1 MPSRFLTT
9 ISQLTDQSGLCSAAS
24 QLIAEEA
31 EMSDGPRR
39 RMIGVLT
46 CVVIVPIA
54 VTFGPV
60 FAQEKS
66 VDPVATRE
74 YAVALGFQRK
84 KLFKQ
89 AAVRWT
95 QFIANFA
102 KGERIAN
109 AHYHLGVCQLQT
121 GNAEAVG
128 TFRKVLKQFTE
139 FEQRDAVQFNL
150 GLALYS
156 TALAAKTPDAFR
168 VAAAEF
174 ANVSSQ
180 YAKSKHIPSA
190 LYYQAECV
198 FQAGDHAG
206 AIVVYQT
213 LIDQHGNSPLLPTA
227 MFALATTQQEL
238 EKTAE
243 AVQTYRSFLQ
253 KFPQDNKVAE
263 CRLRLGLALT
273 ALTKHAEAEKEFA
286 TAAAVKEFAMADLAL
301 FHHARSKHEQKQLPQ
316 AAELFES
323 LPQKFKQSEYVNVAL
338 LEGGKCR
345 FLSNQF
351 PQAQNA
357 FKAVVDAKQNEAA
370 EAAWWLG
377 RTLIQLKQAP
387 AAIGIL
393 DKAIADWPQTEFIP
407 ELKFTRIE
415 AIYEDEKRKPETVKL
430 YAQFADEFA
439 ADKLAADARYRAALT
454 GLQLNELTDAQQQ
467 SDAFLNNAA
476 FSKHPL
482 LPDALFVA
490 AESRIVGDTADFA
503 KADELYRR
511 LVGEFKEHVYT
522 PRSLVR
528 VGFCL
533 YSLEQH
539 DPGIAF
545 LKAALPK
552 LKEPELLAEAQFLIG
567 ISHLSLKR
575 PTEGVT
581 ALRASRQTMGDWG
594 RGDEVLLA
602 LATGLV
608 DTNQADAAIAELN
621 QLNQKYPKS
630 EFGDRAWFRLGEIQA
645 QQNRLDPAV
654 AAFQQVV
661 TKFPDSEF
669 APLAAYGSGSA
680 LFDKADY
687 NGSVSHLNALLTKY
701 PKSDI
706 ATNAYYLR
714 GLSQHRQNKYAAAVS
729 DLTEFLKRNPAEENA
744 ALDARYSLA
753 LCHAGLKQH
762 DQTIQIALDL
772 LKAKPDYTAADKVW
786 YELAFAYSETKRQ
799 KESIDAFRQLATMFP
814 DSVLAGECWLRVA
827 GFHADEKQF
836 AEAVAA
842 SDKGLAKTT
851 NQKLRERLQFRKGS
865 SQFATEG
872 FVQAAATLQAQITEH
887 PDGDLLIDATW
898 LVAESM
904 FRQKKYQD
912 SLPWYQKTI
921 DVKSEKYHSRAIYR
935 TGTCANELKQWPV
948 SQKHF
953 EALTK
958 QFPEFEQVSEAWYGL
973 GFALQNQNHL
983 DQAMQMY
990 DRVTKETNTESA
1002 AKARFMMG
1010 ECAFAQKKYDVA
1022 WEHFLEAALGYPYP
1036 EWQALGHFEAGRCFI
1051 ELKMPDKARESL
1063 QIVVDRFPEHVR
1075 AKDAAKLLAGLKA
1088 GS

>member
-1 MPSRFLTT
+1 MPSRFRTT
-9 ISQLTDQSGLCSAAS
+9 IYQLTDRSGLCSAAV
-24 QLIAEEA
+24 QLNAEEA
-31 EMSDGPRR
+31 EMSDDQRR
-39 RMIGVLT
+39 RMIGVLI
-46 CVVIVPIA
+46 CVVIVPA
-54 VTFGPV
+54 TVTFGAV
-60 FAQEKS
+60 IAQEET
-66 VDPVATRE
+66 VNPVATRE
-74 YAVALGFQRK
+74 YAVALGFQKK

-89 AAVRWT
+89 AAVRWA
-95 QFIANFA
+95 QFIAKFA
-102 KGERIAN
+102 KDERIAN
-109 AHYHLGVCQLQT
+109 AHYHLGVCQLQS
-121 GNAEAVG
+121 GNADAVG
-128 TFRKVLKQFTE
+128 TFQRVLKQFTE

-150 GLALYS
+150 GLALYN
-156 TALAAKTPDAFR
+156 TALTAKTPGAFR
-168 VAAAEF
+168 AAAAEF
-174 ANVSSQ
+174 AKVPSQ
-180 YAKSKHIPSA
+180 YGKSKHIAPA

-198 FQAGDHAG
+198 FQAGDRTG
-206 AIVVYQT
+206 AINVYQT
-213 LIDQHGNSPLLPTA
+213 LIAQHGTSPLLPSA
-227 MFALATTQQEL
+227 IFALATTQQEL
-238 EKTAE
+238 EQSAE
-243 AVQTYRSFLQ
+243 AIGTYRLFLQ
-253 KFPQDNKVAE
+253 KFPMENKVAE

-273 ALTKHAEAEKEFA
+273 ELTRHAEAEKEFA

-301 FHHARSKHEQKQLPQ
+301 FHHARSKHEQQQLPQ
-316 AAELFES
+316 AAALFES
-323 LPQKFKQSEYVNVAL
+323 LPNKFKQSDYVRMAW

-345 FLSNQF
+345 FLSDQF

-357 FKAVVDAKQNEAA
+357 FKVVVDAKQKESA

-377 RTLIQLKQAP
+377 RTLIQLKQAA

-393 DKAIADWPQTEFIP
+393 DMAIADWPQTELLP

-415 AIYEDEKRKPETVKL
+415 AIYEDEKRRPETVTL
-430 YAQFADEFA
+430 YAKFADEFA
-439 ADKLAADARYRAALT
+439 ADDLAADARFRAAVT
-454 GLQLNELTDAQQQ
+454 ALQLNNLKGAQQH
-467 SDAFLNNAA
+467 SDAFLSNTA
-476 FSKHPL
+476 FAKHSS

-503 KADELYRR
+503 KADALYRR
-511 LVGEFKEHVYT
+511 LVGEFPEHVYT

-533 YSLEQH
+533 HSLNQH

-567 ISHLSLKR
+567 ISSLSLKR
-575 PTEGVT
+575 PTEGVN
-581 ALRASRQTMGDWG
+581 ALRASRQAKGDWA

-645 QQNRLDPAV
+645 QQNRIDPAV

-661 TKFPDSEF
+661 AKFPDSEF

-714 GLSQHRQNKYAAAVS
+714 GLSQHRQKNYAAAVG
-729 DLTEFLKRNPAEENA
+729 DLTEFLKREPTEENA

-762 DQTIQIALDL
+762 DQTIQTALNL
-772 LKAKPDYTAADKVW
+772 LKAKPDYAAADKVW

-799 KESIDAFRQLATMFP
+799 QESVDAFRQLATKFP
-814 DSVLAGECWLRVA
+814 DSQLAGECWLRVA
-827 GFHADEKQF
+827 EFHAGEKQF
-836 AEAVAA
+836 AEAIAA
-842 SDKGLAKTT
+842 SDQGLAKTT
-851 NQKLRERLQFRKGS
+851 DQKLRERLQFRKGS
-865 SQFATEG
+865 SQFSTDA
-872 FVQAAATLQAQITEH
+872 FAAAAATLQTQIKEH
-887 PDGDLLIDATW
+887 ADGDLQIDATW

-904 FRQKKYQD
+904 FRLKKYAD
-912 SLPWYQKTI
+912 SLPWYQKTV
-921 DVKSEKYHSRAIYR
+921 DAKSEKYHSRAIYR
-935 TGTCANELKQWPV
+935 SGTCANELKQWPV

-958 QFPEFEQVSEAWYGL
+958 QYPKSEQVSEAWYGL
-973 GFALQNQNHL
+973 GFALQNQNQL
-983 DQAMQMY
+983 DRAMQMY
-990 DRVTKETNTESA
+990 EQVTKETNTESA

-1051 ELKMPDKARESL
+1051 ELKLPDKARESL
-1063 QIVVDRFPEHVR
+1063 QTVVDRFPQHVR

>member
-1 MPSRFLTT
+1 
-9 ISQLTDQSGLCSAAS
+9 
-24 QLIAEEA
+24 
-31 EMSDGPRR
+31 MSDDRR
-39 RMIGVLT
+39 RRVIGVLI
-46 CVVIVPIA
+46 CVVILPVM
-54 VTFGPV
+54 VTSGSV
-60 FAQEKS
+60 FAQDGA

-95 QFIANFA
+95 QFIAKFA
-102 KGERIAN
+102 KDERIAN

-121 GNAEAVG
+121 GNAKAVG
-128 TFRKVLKQFTE
+128 TFQQVLKRFTE

-150 GLALYS
+150 GLALYN
-156 TALAAKTPDAFR
+156 TALVSKTPDGFR
-168 VAAAEF
+168 AAAVEF

-180 YAKSKHIPSA
+180 HAKSQHIPSA

-206 AIVVYQT
+206 AIAVYQA
-213 LIDQHGNSPLLPTA
+213 LIAQHGDSPLLPTA
-227 MFALATTQQEL
+227 IFALATTQQES
-238 EKTAE
+238 EKRVE
-243 AVQTYRSFLQ
+243 AVETYRLFLQ
-253 KFPQDNKVAE
+253 KFPTANKVAE
-263 CRLRLGLALT
+263 CRLRLGLVLSELT
-273 ALTKHAEAEKEFA
+273 RHAEAEKEFA
-286 TAAAVKEFAMADLAL
+286 AAAAVKEFALADLAL
-301 FHHARSKHEQKQLPQ
+301 FHQARSKHDQQQMPQ
-316 AAELFES
+316 AAALFES
-323 LPQKFKQSEYVNVAL
+323 LPKKFSQSEYVHMAL
-338 LEGGKCR
+338 LEAGKCR
-345 FLSNQF
+345 FLSKQF

-357 FKAVVDAKQNEAA
+357 FKAVFDAKQNESP

-387 AAIGIL
+387 AAIGTL
-393 DKAIADWPQTEFIP
+393 DTAIADWPQTEFVP

-415 AIYEDEKRKPETVKL
+415 AIYEDEKRKPETVTL

-439 ADKLAADARYRAALT
+439 ADDLAADARFRAALT
-454 GLQLNELTDAQQQ
+454 ALQLNNLKDAKQQ
-467 SDAFLNNAA
+467 SDVFLSNIAYA
-476 FSKHPL
+476 KHPS
-482 LPDALFVA
+482 LPDVLFVA
-490 AESRIVGDTADFA
+490 AESRIVGDTGDFA

-511 LVGEFKEHVYT
+511 LVDEFPEHAYA

-533 YSLEQH
+533 HSLKQH

-545 LKAALPK
+545 LKAALPR
-552 LKEPELLAEAQFLIG
+552 LKQPELLAEAQFLIG
-567 ISHLSLKR
+567 ISHQSLER

-581 ALRASRQTMGDWG
+581 ALRASRKAKTDWG

-608 DTNQADAAIAELN
+608 DLKQPDAAIAELN
-621 QLNQKYPKS
+621 QLNQKYPNS
-630 EFGDRAWFRLGEIQA
+630 EFGDRAWFRLGEIHL
-645 QQNRLDPAV
+645 QQKKLEPAV

-661 TKFPDSEF
+661 AKFADSEF

-687 NGSVSHLNALLTKY
+687 KGAVSHLNGLLTKY
-701 PKSDI
+701 PKSAI
-706 ATNAYYLR
+706 ATNAHYLR
-714 GLSQHRQNKYAAAVS
+714 GLSQHRQKNYAAAVS
-729 DLTEFLKRNPAEENA
+729 DLTEFLKREPAEQNA

-762 DQTIQIALDL
+762 DQTIKIALDL
-772 LKAKPDYTAADKVW
+772 LKAKPDYGAADKVW
-786 YELAFAYSETKRQ
+786 YELAFAYSETERQ
-799 KESIDAFRQLATMFP
+799 QESADAFRHLATNFP

-827 GFHADEKQF
+827 GFHASEKKY
-836 AEAVAA
+836 ADAIAA
-842 SDKGLAKTT
+842 SDQGLAKTT
-851 NQKLRERLQFRKGS
+851 DRKLRERLQFRKGS
-865 SQFATEG
+865 SQFSTDAFAE
-872 FVQAAATLQAQITEH
+872 AAATLQTQIKEH
-887 PDGDLLIDATW
+887 PDGDLRIDATW
-898 LVAESM
+898 LVAESS
-904 FRQKKYQD
+904 FRQKDYGG
-912 SLPWYQKTI
+912 SLPWYKKMI
-921 DVKSEKYHSRAIYR
+921 DAKSEKYHPRALYR
-935 TGTCANELKQWPV
+935 TGTCASELKQWAV

-973 GFALQNQNHL
+973 GFALQNQDHL

-1063 QIVVDRFPEHVR
+1063 QTVVDRFPEHVR
-1075 AKDAAKLLAGLKA
+1075 AKDAAKLLAVLKA
-1088 GS
+1088 GA

>member
-1 MPSRFLTT
+1 
-9 ISQLTDQSGLCSAAS
+9 
-24 QLIAEEA
+24 
-31 EMSDGPRR
+31 MSDDPRR
-39 RMIGVLT
+39 RMIGVLI

-60 FAQEKS
+60 FAQEQA

-74 YAVALGFQRK
+74 YAVALGFQKK

-89 AAVRWT
+89 AALRWA
-95 QFIANFA
+95 QFIAKFA
-102 KGERIAN
+102 QDERIVN
-109 AHYHLGVCQLQT
+109 AHYHLGVCQLKT

-128 TFRKVLKQFTE
+128 TFQQVLKQFTE

-150 GLALYS
+150 GLALYN
-156 TALAAKTPDAFR
+156 TALASQTPEGFR
-168 VAAAEF
+168 AAAAEF
-174 ANVSSQ
+174 AKVPFQ
-180 YAKSKHIPSA
+180 YGKSKHIPSA

-206 AIVVYQT
+206 AIAVYQT
-213 LIDQHGNSPLLPTA
+213 LIAQHVDSPLLPTA
-227 MFALATTQQEL
+227 IFALATTQHDL
-238 EKTAE
+238 KKSAE
-243 AVQTYRSFLQ
+243 AVETYRLFLQ
-253 KFPQDNKVAE
+253 KFPKDNMVAE

-273 ALTKHAEAEKEFA
+273 ELTRHAEAEKEFA

-316 AAELFES
+316 AAALFES
-323 LPQKFKQSEYVNVAL
+323 LPKKFKQSEYINVAW

-357 FKAVVDAKQNEAA
+357 FKAVVDAKQNDSP

-377 RTLIQLKQAP
+377 RTLIQLKQASD
-387 AAIGIL
+387 ALGIL
-393 DKAIADWPQTEFIP
+393 DRAIADWPQTEFIP

-439 ADKLAADARYRAALT
+439 ADDLAADARFRAALT
-454 GLQLNELTDAQQQ
+454 ALQLNKLTDAQQQ
-467 SDAFLNNAA
+467 SDAFLSNAA
-476 FSKHPL
+476 FAKHSS

-503 KADELYRR
+503 KAVELYRR
-511 LVGEFKEHVYT
+511 LIGEFPEHVYT
-522 PRSLVR
+522 SRSLVR

-533 YSLEQH
+533 HSLNQH

-545 LKAALPK
+545 LKMALPK

-567 ISHLSLKR
+567 ISQLSLKR
-575 PTEGVT
+575 PVEGVT
-581 ALRASRQTMGDWG
+581 ALRASRQAKGDWK

-630 EFGDRAWFRLGEIQA
+630 EFGDRAWFRLGELQA
-645 QQNRLDPAV
+645 RQKKLDPAV
-654 AAFQQVV
+654 TAYQQVV
-661 TKFPDSEF
+661 ARFPDSDF

-687 NGSVSHLNALLTKY
+687 NGAVSHLNGLLTKY
-701 PKSDI
+701 PKSEI

-714 GLSQHRQNKYAAAVS
+714 GLSQHRQKNHAAAVS
-729 DLTEFLKRNPAEENA
+729 DLTEFLKRDPAEENA

-762 DQTIQIALDL
+762 DQTIQTALDL
-772 LKAKPDYTAADKVW
+772 LKVKPDYAAADKVW

-799 KESIDAFRQLATMFP
+799 QESIDAFRQLATMFP
-814 DSVLAGECWLRVA
+814 DSLLAGECWLRVA
-827 GFHADEKQF
+827 GFHASENQF
-836 AEAVAA
+836 AEAIAA
-842 SDKGLAKTT
+842 SDQGLAKTT
-851 NQKLRERLQFRKGS
+851 DQKLRERLQFRKGS
-865 SQFATEG
+865 SQFSTDG
-872 FVQAAATLQAQITEH
+872 FAAAAATLQTQITEH
-887 PDGDLLIDATW
+887 PDGDLRLDATW

-904 FRQKKYQD
+904 FRQKKYGD

-921 DVKSEKYHSRAIYR
+921 DAKSEKYHSRALYR
-935 TGTCANELKQWPV
+935 TGNCANELRQWSV

-958 QFPEFEQVSEAWYGL
+958 QFPEFEQVSEARYGL
-973 GFALQNQNHL
+973 GFALQNQNQL

-1063 QIVVDRFPEHVR
+1063 QTVIDRFPEHVR
-1075 AKDAAKLLAGLKA
+1075 AKDAAKLLARLKA
-1088 GS
+1088 GT